1 MHVRDLMTTDV
12 VAVAPTT
19 SVRDAARMMFRYR
32 VSGLPVVDPDDHVLG
47 IITEGDFLAVVVER
61 GEKGGTPELV
71 RDVMSHSVL
80 SVSPDLEIIDVARFM
95 HTNAVKRVL
104 VVEDTKMVGIIS
116 RFDVVAGFTRPD
128 DLIEDEIREDLIR
141 RVLFVDPETV
151 DVNVRNGVVTLFGKI
166 GTRTEVRLV
175 EELTR
180 RLDGVVDVEN
190 KLEWRIDDTPMSPR
204 PAGDDN

>member
-12 VAVAPTT
+12 VAVAPSTT
-19 SVRDAARMMFRYR
+19 VRDAARMMFRYR
-32 VSGLPVVDPDDHVLG
+32 VSGLPVVDPDDHLLG
-47 IITEGDFLAVVVER
+47 IITEGDFLAMEVER
-61 GEKGGTPELV
+61 ADTGQAAEFVEE
-71 RDVMSHSVL
+71 VMSHSVL
-80 SVSPDLEIIDVARFM
+80 SVPPDLEIIEAARFM
-95 HTNAVKRVL
+95 HTNDVKRVI
-104 VVEDTKMVGIIS
+104 VVEDDKMVGIIS

-151 DVNVRNGVVTLFGKI
+151 DVVVSNGVVTLFGKI
-166 GTRTEVRLV
+166 GTRTEVRLM

-190 KLEWRIDDTPMSPR
+190 KLQWRIDDTAVSDR
-204 PAGDDN
+204 

>member
-47 IITEGDFLAVVVER
+47 IITEGDFLAMELER
-61 GEKGGTPELV
+61 AEKGTAPETV
-71 RDVMSHSVL
+71 EEVMSHSVL
-80 SVSPDLEIIDVARFM
+80 SVEPGLEVIEAARFM
-95 HTNAVKRVL
+95 HTNDVKRVL
-104 VVEDTKMVGIIS
+104 VIEDDRMVGIIS
-116 RFDVVAGFTRPD
+116 RFDIVAGFTRPD

-151 DVNVRNGVVTLFGKI
+151 SVEVHNGVVTLVGRI
-166 GTRTEVRLV
+166 GTRTEVRLM

-180 RLDGVVDVEN
+180 RLDGVVDVDN
-190 KLEWRIDDTPMSPR
+190 QLEWRIDDTAATDR
-204 PAGDDN
+204 

>member
-32 VSGLPVVDPDDHVLG
+32 VSGLPVVDPDNHVLG
-47 IITEGDFLAVVVER
+47 IITEGDFLAMEVER
-61 GEKGGTPELV
+61 ADTGRAPELV
-71 RDVMSHSVL
+71 REVMSHSVL
-80 SVSPDLEIIDVARFM
+80 SVSPDFEIIEAARFM
-95 HTNAVKRVL
+95 HSHDVKRIL
-104 VVEDTKMVGIIS
+104 VVEDDKMVGILS

-151 DVNVRNGVVTLFGKI
+151 DVTVRNGVVTLFGKI
-166 GTRTEVRLV
+166 GTRTEVRLM

-180 RLDGVVDVEN
+180 RLDGVVDVDN
-190 KLEWRIDDTPMSPR
+190 KLEWRIDDTAS
-204 PAGDDN
+204 DEQ

>member
-1 MHVRDLMTTDV
+1 MTTDV

-47 IITEGDFLAVVVER
+47 IITEGDFLAMELER
-61 GEKGGTPELV
+61 AEKGTAPETV
-71 RDVMSHSVL
+71 EEVMSHSVL
-80 SVSPDLEIIDVARFM
+80 TVEPGLEVIEAARFM
-95 HTNAVKRVL
+95 HTNDVKRVL
-104 VVEDTKMVGIIS
+104 VVEDDRMVGIIS
-116 RFDVVAGFTRPD
+116 RFDIVAGFTRPD

-151 DVNVRNGVVTLFGKI
+151 SVVVHNGVVTLVGKI
-166 GTRTEVRLV
+166 GTRTEVRLM

-180 RLDGVVDVEN
+180 RLDGVVDVDN
-190 KLEWRIDDTPMSPR
+190 RLEWRIDDTTVT
-204 PAGDDN
+204 DQ

>member
-19 SVRDAARMMFRYR
+19 SMRDAARMMFRYR

-47 IITEGDFLAVVVER
+47 IITEGDFLAMELER
-61 GEKGGTPELV
+61 AEKGTAPEIV
-71 RDVMSHSVL
+71 QEVMTHAVL
-80 SVSPDLEIIDVARFM
+80 SVPPDIEVIEAARFM
-95 HTNAVKRVL
+95 HTNDVKRVL
-104 VVEDTKMVGIIS
+104 VIEDDRMVGIIS
-116 RFDVVAGFTRPD
+116 RFDIVAGFTRPD

-151 DVNVRNGVVTLFGKI
+151 TVDVRNGVVTLVGKI
-166 GTRTEVRLV
+166 GTRTEVRLM

-180 RLDGVVDVEN
+180 RLDGVVDVDN
-190 KLEWRIDDTPMSPR
+190 RLEWRIDDTAAS
-204 PAGDDN
+204 AQ

>member
-12 VAVAPTT
+12 VAVAPSTT
-19 SVRDAARMMFRYR
+19 VRDAARMMFRYR
-32 VSGLPVVDPDDHVLG
+32 VSGLPVVDPDDRVLG
-47 IITEGDFLAVVVER
+47 IITEGDFLAMEVER
-61 GEKGGTPELV
+61 ADTGAAAELV
-71 RDVMSHSVL
+71 EEVMSSSVL
-80 SVSPDLEIIDVARFM
+80 TVSPDLEIIEAARFM
-95 HTNAVKRVL
+95 HGNDVKRVI
-104 VVEDTKMVGIIS
+104 VVEDERMVGVIS

-151 DVNVRNGVVTLFGKI
+151 DVVVSNGVVTLFGKI
-166 GTRTEVRLV
+166 GTRTEVRLM

-190 KLEWRIDDTPMSPR
+190 KLQWRIDDT
-204 PAGDDN
+204 AIAEQ